1 LSLPFTGVDGLP
13 KEGQAWVDQ
22 GLLKATVVA
31 LTTTELGMRLAARAI
46 ETGQQ
51 APERTLV
58 ELKSYPPLEELAD
71 RARPIVKDN
80 KGFPTS

>member
-13 KEGQAWVDQ
+13 KEGQAWVNQ

-31 LTTTELGMRLAARAI
+31 LTTTELGMRLAARTI

-80 KGFPTS
+80 KDFPTS